1 MKKIHN
7 ILLASAAATLLLTG
21 CVEDFDTSYPAG
33 EKPENVA
40 MDDLTRGYEVLKN
53 YTGLKLGAN
62 LTIADLKA
70 GNTSFSTVLANFNE
84 VNVVDGFSHAAVVAD
99 DGTVSADASKDEV
112 DAAIAAGLVPTAS
125 LFAPNAWNMNV
136 MKEATKDTW
145 VDGENVDLHQKY
157 DFESSAI
164 GDVFGTDKDSKVAKD
179 PKGKNG
185 KSLCIKKAAKFIEF
199 PVNLPEGASL
209 STIKTISFDYY
220 SSNVKKN
227 VVIRVKVG
235 DKAKELRNFGVPTKA
250 KTWETFMVDLSKI
263 DFTEAFDADDMKSS
277 NISLV
282 IGQGAVP
289 QQVYVDNIDIYAP
302 YQKPGYYKPRPVDE
316 KAADVKKAMFAYVDS
331 VMQNYGD
338 KVQAWNVASNLIED
352 LFYSLK
358 SSENMGATDEFYPND
373 YLDENWVADV
383 CKEIHSKKADAKL
396 FYSEENLLTDA
407 EKTEA
412 AINYI
417 NQWNEAGAKIEG
429 IDVKLDVPYNSS
441 SLTEAKANID
451 NLLATLKASGLEI
464 RLSDMNVYLADA
476 SGTVA
481 DQSKATFE
489 DYKGMAELYAYILN
503 KAQDVLG
510 DKLYGVSFSTIN
522 QGTTGVGLWNHF
534 NRLPTYVGVV
544 NGLQKTEINGKKIIY
559 IYFWDTDIRSGAGS

>member
-21 CVEDFDTSYPAG
+21 CVEDFDTSYAAG

-53 YTGLKLGAN
+53 YTGMKLGAN

-70 GNTSFSTVLANFNE
+70 ANTSFSTVLANFNE
-84 VNVVDGFSHAAVVAD
+84 VNIADGFSHAAVVAD
-99 DGTVSADASKDEV
+99 DGTVSADASKDAV
-112 DAAIAAGLVPTAS
+112 DAAIAAGLAPTAS
-125 LFAPNAWNMNV
+125 LFAPNAWNMTV

-179 PKGKNG
+179 PAGKNG
-185 KSLCIKKAAKFIEF
+185 KSLCNKKAAKFIEF
-199 PVNLPEGASL
+199 PVNLPDGASL

-220 SSNVKKN
+220 SSNAKKD

-235 DKAKELRNFGVPTKA
+235 DKVLQLRNFGVPTKA
-250 KTWETFMVDLSKI
+250 KTWETFKVDLSKV
-263 DFTEAFDADDMKSS
+263 DLTEKFNEDDLKSS

-302 YQKPGYYKPRPVDE
+302 YQKPGHFDPRPADE
-316 KAADVKKAMFAYVDS
+316 KAADVKKAMFAYVDNI
-331 VMQNYGD
+331 MENYGD

-358 SSENMGATDEFYPND
+358 SSENMVATDEFYPND

-383 CKEIHSKKADAKL
+383 CKEIHSKKANAKL
-396 FYSEENLLTDA
+396 FYSEENMLTDA
-407 EKTEA
+407 AKTEA

-429 IDVKLDVPYNSS
+429 IDAKLDVPYNSS
-441 SLTEAKANID
+441 SLAETKANID
-451 NLLATLKASGLEI
+451 NLLATLKASGLEV

-476 SGTVA
+476 SGTIA

-522 QGTTGVGLWNHF
+522 QGATGVGLWSNF

-544 NGLQKTEINGKKIIY
+544 NGLQKKSTIE
-559 IYFWDTDIRSGAGS
+559 W

>member
-7 ILLASAAATLLLTG
+7 ILLASAAATMLLTG
-21 CVEDFDTSYPAG
+21 CVEDFDTSYAAG
-33 EKPENVA
+33 DKPESVA

-53 YTGLKLGAN
+53 YTGMKLGAN

-70 GNTSFSTVLANFNE
+70 ANTNFSTVLANFNE
-84 VNVVDGFSHAAVVAD
+84 VNVADGFSHAAVVAD
-99 DGTVSADASKDEV
+99 DGMVSADGPKDAV

-125 LFAPNAWNMNV
+125 LFAPNAWNLTV
-136 MKEATKDTW
+136 MKEASKDTW
-145 VDGENVDLHQKY
+145 VDGENIDLHLKY
-157 DFESSAI
+157 DFEGDAI
-164 GDVFGTDKDSKVAKD
+164 NATFGTDKDSKVAKD
-179 PKGKNG
+179 PTGKNG
-185 KSLCIKKAAKFIEF
+185 KSLCNKKAAKFIEF
-199 PVNLPEGASL
+199 PVKLPEGASL

-220 SSNVKKN
+220 SSNVKKD
-227 VVIRVKVG
+227 VVVRVKVG
-235 DKAKELRNFGVPTKA
+235 DKAVQVKNFGVPTKA
-250 KTWETFMVDLSKI
+250 KTWETIVADLSKV
-263 DFTEAFDADDMKSS
+263 DLTETFDADALKSS
-277 NISLV
+277 DISLV

-302 YQKPGYYKPRPVDE
+302 YQKPGYYKPRPAEE

-358 SSENMGATDEFYPND
+358 SSENMVATDEFYPND

-396 FYSEENLLTDA
+396 FYSEENLLMDA
-407 EKTEA
+407 QKTEA

-417 NQWNEAGAKIEG
+417 KQWNEAGAKIEG
-429 IDVKLDVPYNSS
+429 IDAKLDVPYNSS
-441 SLTEAKANID
+441 SLAETKANID
-451 NLLATLKASGLEI
+451 NLLATLKASGLQV

-522 QGTTGVGLWNHF
+522 QGATGVGLWNNF

-544 NGLQKTEINGKKIIY
+544 NGLQKTEMK
-559 IYFWDTDIRSGAGS
+559 W

>member
-21 CVEDFDTSYPAG
+21 CVEDFDTSYAAG
-33 EKPENVA
+33 EKPESVV

-70 GNTSFSTVLANFNE
+70 ANTSFSTVLANFNE
-84 VNVVDGFSHAAVVAD
+84 VNVADGFSHAAVVAD
-99 DGTVSADASKDEV
+99 DGTVSADGPKDAV
-112 DAAIAAGLVPTAS
+112 DAAIAAGLVPCAS
-125 LFAPNAWNMNV
+125 LFAPNTWNMNV

-145 VDGENVDLHQKY
+145 VDGENIDLHQMY

-164 GDVFGTDKDSKVAKD
+164 GDVFGTDKFSKVAND
-179 PKGKNG
+179 PAKKNG
-185 KSLCIKKAAKFIEF
+185 KVLLNKNAAKFIEF

-220 SSNVKKN
+220 SSNVKKD

-235 DKAKELRNFGVPTKA
+235 DKALQLRNFGVPTKA
-250 KTWETFMVDLSKI
+250 KTWETFTVDLSKVNL
-263 DFTEAFDADDMKSS
+263 TEKFNEDELKSS

-282 IGQGAVP
+282 IGQAAAP
-289 QQVYVDNIDIYAP
+289 QNVAIDNLDVYSP
-302 YQKPGYYKPRPVDE
+302 YQKPGYYKPRPTEE

-338 KVQAWNVASNLIED
+338 KVQSWNVASNLIED

-358 SSENMGATDEFYPND
+358 SSENMVAADEFYPND
-373 YLDENWVADV
+373 YLDESWVADV
-383 CKEIHSKKADAKL
+383 CKRIHSKKADTKL

-417 NQWNEAGAKIEG
+417 NQWNVAGAQIEG
-429 IDVKLDVPYNSS
+429 IDAKLDVPYNSS
-441 SLTEAKANID
+441 SLAETKANID
-451 NLLATLKASGLEI
+451 NLLATLKASGLEV

-476 SGTVA
+476 SGTIA

-510 DKLYGVSFSTIN
+510 NKLYGVSFSTIN
-522 QGTTGVGLWNHF
+522 QGATGVGLWNKF

-544 NGLQKTEINGKKIIY
+544 NGLLKKSTIE
-559 IYFWDTDIRSGAGS
+559 W

>member
-53 YTGLKLGAN
+53 YTGLKLGTN

-125 LFAPNAWNMNV
+125 LFAPNAWNLTV
-136 MKEATKDTW
+136 MKEATKDIW
-145 VDGENVDLHQKY
+145 VDGENVDLHQKF

-179 PKGKNG
+179 PRGKNG
-185 KSLCIKKAAKFIEF
+185 KSLCNKKAAKFIEF
-199 PVNLPEGASL
+199 PVKLPEGASL

-220 SSNVKKN
+220 SSNVKKD
-227 VVIRVKVG
+227 VVVRVKVG
-235 DKAKELRNFGVPTKA
+235 DKAVQVKNFGVPTKA
-250 KTWETFMVDLSKI
+250 KTWETIVADLSKV
-263 DFTEAFDADDMKSS
+263 DLTETFDADALKSS
-277 NISLV
+277 DISLV

-289 QQVYVDNIDIYAP
+289 QQVYVDNIDIYSP
-302 YQKPGYYKPRPVDE
+302 YQQPGHFDPRPADE

-544 NGLQKTEINGKKIIY
+544 NGLQKTEIK
-559 IYFWDTDIRSGAGS
+559 W

>member
-1 MKKIHN
+1 M
-7 ILLASAAATLLLTG
+7 LLTG

-33 EKPENVA
+33 DKPESVV
-40 MDDLTRGYEVLKN
+40 MDDLTRGYDVLKN
-53 YTGLKLGAN
+53 YTGMKLGAN
-62 LTIADLKA
+62 LTISDLKA
-70 GNTSFSTVLANFNE
+70 ANTSFSTVLANFNE
-84 VNVVDGFSHAAVVAD
+84 VNVADGFSHAAVVAD
-99 DGTVSADASKDEV
+99 DGSINATDNV
-112 DAAIAAGLVPTAS
+112 DAVQKAIGAGLIPCGS

-136 MKEATKDTW
+136 MKEAAKDTW
-145 VDGENVDLHQKY
+145 VEGENVDLHQMY
-157 DFESSAI
+157 DFEDKAI

-179 PKGKNG
+179 PTGKNG
-185 KSLCIKKAAKFIEF
+185 KSLFNKKGAKFIEF

-220 SSNVKKN
+220 SSNAKKD

-235 DKAKELRNFGVPTKA
+235 DKALQLRNFGVPTKA
-250 KTWETFMVDLSKI
+250 KTWETFVVDLSKVNL
-263 DFTEAFDADDMKSS
+263 TETFDADALKSS
-277 NISLV
+277 DISLV

-302 YQKPGYYKPRPVDE
+302 YQKPGYYKPRPVEE

-352 LFYSLK
+352 LFYTLK
-358 SSENMGATDEFYPND
+358 SSENMVADGEFYPND
-373 YLDENWVADV
+373 YMDENWVADV

-396 FYSEENLLTDA
+396 FYSDENLLADA
-407 EKTEA
+407 QKTEA

-417 NQWNEAGAKIEG
+417 KQWNVAGAKIEG
-429 IDVKLDVPYNSS
+429 IDAKLDVPYNSS
-441 SLTEAKANID
+441 SVAETKANID
-451 NLLATLKASGLEI
+451 DFLAKLKDSGLQQV

-510 DKLYGVSFSTIN
+510 DKLYDVSFSTIN
-522 QGTTGVGLWNHF
+522 QGATGVGLWNNF

-544 NGLQKTEINGKKIIY
+544 NGLQKTEIK
-559 IYFWDTDIRSGAGS
+559 W

>member
-21 CVEDFDTSYPAG
+21 CVEDFDTSYAAG
-33 EKPENVA
+33 EKPESVA

-53 YTGLKLGAN
+53 YTGMKLGAN

-70 GNTSFSTVLANFNE
+70 ANTSFSTVLANFNE
-84 VNVVDGFSHAAVVAD
+84 VNVADGFSHAAVVAD
-99 DGTVSADASKDEV
+99 DGSINAADNADAVQKVMD
-112 DAAIAAGLVPTAS
+112 AGLVPFAS
-125 LFAPNAWNMNV
+125 LFAPNTWNMNV
-136 MKEATKDTW
+136 MNAATKDTW
-145 VDGENVDLHQKY
+145 VEGENLDFHQKY

-179 PKGKNG
+179 PTGKNG

-220 SSNVKKN
+220 SSNAKKD

-235 DKAKELRNFGVPTKA
+235 DKVLQLRNFGVPTKA
-250 KTWETFMVDLSKI
+250 KTWETFKVDLSKV
-263 DFTEAFDADDMKSS
+263 DLTEKFNEDDLKSS

-302 YQKPGYYKPRPVDE
+302 YQKPGHFDPRPADE
-316 KAADVKKAMFAYVDS
+316 KAADVKKAMFAYVDNI
-331 VMQNYGD
+331 MENYGD

-358 SSENMGATDEFYPND
+358 SSENMVATDEFYPND
-373 YLDENWVADV
+373 YMDENWVADV
-383 CKEIHSKKADAKL
+383 CKEIHSKKAEAKL
-396 FYSEENLLTDA
+396 FYSEENMLTDA
-407 EKTEA
+407 AKTEA

-429 IDVKLDVPYNSS
+429 IDAKLDVPYNSS
-441 SLTEAKANID
+441 SLAETKANID
-451 NLLATLKASGLEI
+451 NLLATLKASGLQV

-476 SGTVA
+476 SGTIA

-510 DKLYGVSFSTIN
+510 DKLYGVSFSIIN
-522 QGTTGVGLWNHF
+522 QGTTGVGLWNKF

-544 NGLQKTEINGKKIIY
+544 NGLQKKSTIE
-559 IYFWDTDIRSGAGS
+559 W

>member
-53 YTGLKLGAN
+53 YTGMKLGAN

-70 GNTSFSTVLANFNE
+70 ANTSFSTVLANFNE
-84 VNVVDGFSHAAVVAD
+84 VNIADGFSHAAVVAD
-99 DGTVSADASKDEV
+99 DGSINAADNADAVQK
-112 DAAIAAGLVPTAS
+112 AIDAGLVPCAS
-125 LFAPNAWNMNV
+125 LFAPNTWNMTV

-185 KSLCIKKAAKFIEF
+185 KSLFNKKNAKFIEF

-220 SSNVKKN
+220 SSNAKKD

-235 DKAKELRNFGVPTKA
+235 DKVLQLRNFGVPTKA
-250 KTWETFMVDLSKI
+250 KTWETFKVDLSKV
-263 DFTEAFDADDMKSS
+263 DLTEKFNEDDLKSS

-302 YQKPGYYKPRPVDE
+302 YQKPGYYKPRPVEE
-316 KAADVKKAMFAYVDS
+316 KAADVKKAMFDYVDNI
-331 VMQNYGD
+331 MENYGD

-352 LFYSLK
+352 LFYTLK
-358 SSENMGATDEFYPND
+358 SSENMVADGEFYPND
-373 YLDENWVADV
+373 YMDENWVADV
-383 CKEIHSKKADAKL
+383 CKEIHSKKDDAKL
-396 FYSEENLLTDA
+396 FYSEENLLANA

-429 IDVKLDVPYNSS
+429 IDAKLDVPYNSS
-441 SLTEAKANID
+441 SVAEAKANVDI
-451 NLLATLKASGLEI
+451 LLAKLKASGLQV

-522 QGTTGVGLWNHF
+522 QGTTGVGLWNKF

-544 NGLQKTEINGKKIIY
+544 NGLKKTEIK
-559 IYFWDTDIRSGAGS
+559 W

>member
-7 ILLASAAATLLLTG
+7 ILLASAAASMLLTG
-21 CVEDFDTSYPAG
+21 CVEDFDTSYAAG
-33 EKPENVA
+33 EKPESVA
-40 MDDLTRGYEVLKN
+40 MDDLTRGYDVLKN
-53 YTGLKLGAN
+53 YTGMKLGAN

-70 GNTSFSTVLANFNE
+70 ANTSFSTVLANFNE
-84 VNVVDGFSHAAVVAD
+84 VNVADGFSHAAVVAD
-99 DGTVSADASKDEV
+99 DGSINATDNADAVQK
-112 DAAIAAGLVPTAS
+112 AIDAGLVPFAS
-125 LFAPNAWNMNV
+125 LFAPNTWNMNV
-136 MKEATKDTW
+136 MNEATKDTW
-145 VDGENVDLHQKY
+145 VDGENVDLHQKF

-164 GDVFGTDKDSKVAKD
+164 GDVFGTDKFSKVAND
-179 PKGKNG
+179 PAKKNG
-185 KSLCIKKAAKFIEF
+185 KVLLNKNAAKFIEF

-220 SSNVKKN
+220 SSNVKKD

-235 DKAKELRNFGVPTKA
+235 DKALQLRNFGVPTKA
-250 KTWETFMVDLSKI
+250 KTWETFTVDLSKVNL
-263 DFTEAFDADDMKSS
+263 TETFDADALKSS
-277 NISLV
+277 DISLV
-282 IGQGAVP
+282 IGQAAAP
-289 QQVYVDNIDIYAP
+289 QNVAIDNLDVYAP
-302 YQKPGYYKPRPVDE
+302 YQKPGHFDPRPVEE
-316 KAADVKKAMFAYVDS
+316 KAADVKKAMFAYVDA
-331 VMQNYGD
+331 VMENYGD

-417 NQWNEAGAKIEG
+417 KQWNEAGAQIEG

-441 SLTEAKANID
+441 SVAEAKANID
-451 NLLATLKASGLEI
+451 NLLATLKASGLEV

-476 SGTVA
+476 NGTVA

-544 NGLQKTEINGKKIIY
+544 NGLQKTEIK
-559 IYFWDTDIRSGAGS
+559 W

>member
-7 ILLASAAATLLLTG
+7 ILLASAAASMLLTG
-21 CVEDFDTSYPAG
+21 CAEDFDTSYPAG
-33 EKPENVA
+33 DKPESVA
-40 MDDLTRGYEVLKN
+40 MADLTRGYEVLKN
-53 YTGLKLGAN
+53 YTGMKLGAN

-70 GNTSFSTVLANFNE
+70 ANTSFSTVLANFNE

-112 DAAIAAGLVPTAS
+112 GAAIAAGLVPTAS
-125 LFAPNAWNMNV
+125 LFAPNAWNLTV

-145 VDGENVDLHQKY
+145 VDGENIDLHQKY

-179 PKGKNG
+179 PTGKNG

-220 SSNVKKN
+220 SSNAKKD

-235 DKAKELRNFGVPTKA
+235 DKALQLRNFGIPTKA
-250 KTWETFMVDLSKI
+250 KTWETFKVDLSKVNL
-263 DFTEAFDADDMKSS
+263 TETFDADALKSS
-277 NISLV
+277 NITLV
-282 IGQGAVP
+282 IGQAAVP

-302 YQKPGYYKPRPVDE
+302 YQKPGYYKPRPVEE

-396 FYSEENLLTDA
+396 FYSEENMLTDA
-407 EKTEA
+407 AKTEA

-417 NQWNEAGAKIEG
+417 NQWNVAGAQIEG
-429 IDVKLDVPYNSS
+429 IDAKLDVPYNSS
-441 SLTEAKANID
+441 SLAETKANID
-451 NLLATLKASGLEI
+451 NLLATLKASGLQV

-476 SGTVA
+476 SGTIA

-544 NGLQKTEINGKKIIY
+544 NGLQKTEIK
-559 IYFWDTDIRSGAGS
+559 W

>member
-7 ILLASAAATLLLTG
+7 ILLASAAASMLLTG

-33 EKPENVA
+33 DKPENVA

-53 YTGLKLGAN
+53 YTGMKLGAN

-70 GNTSFSTVLANFNE
+70 ANTSFSTVLANFNE

-125 LFAPNAWNMNV
+125 LFAPNAWNMTV

-179 PKGKNG
+179 PTGKNG

-250 KTWETFMVDLSKI
+250 KTWETFVVDLSKV

-282 IGQGAVP
+282 IGQAAVP

-302 YQKPGYYKPRPVDE
+302 YQKPGYYKPRPVEE

-417 NQWNEAGAKIEG
+417 KQWNEADAKIEG
-429 IDVKLDVPYNSS
+429 IDAKLDVPYNSS
-441 SLTEAKANID
+441 SVAEAKANVDI
-451 NLLATLKASGLEI
+451 LLAKLKASGLQV

-476 SGTVA
+476 GGTVA

-544 NGLQKTEINGKKIIY
+544 NGLQKTEIK
-559 IYFWDTDIRSGAGS
+559 W

>member
-7 ILLASAAATLLLTG
+7 ILLASAAASMLLTG
-21 CVEDFDTSYPAG
+21 CVEDFDTSYAAG
-33 EKPENVA
+33 EKPESVA

-53 YTGLKLGAN
+53 YTGMKLGAN

-70 GNTSFSTVLANFNE
+70 ANTSFSTVLANFNE
-84 VNVVDGFSHAAVVAD
+84 VNVADGFSHAAVVAD
-99 DGTVSADASKDEV
+99 DGSINATDNADAVQK
-112 DAAIAAGLVPTAS
+112 AIDAGLVPCAS
-125 LFAPNAWNMNV
+125 LFAPNTWNMNV
-136 MKEATKDTW
+136 MNAATKDIW
-145 VDGENVDLHQKY
+145 VDGENLDHHQKY
-157 DFESSAI
+157 DFEGEAI
-164 GDVFGTDKDSKVAKD
+164 NATFGTDKFSKVAND
-179 PKGKNG
+179 PAKKNG
-185 KSLCIKKAAKFIEF
+185 KVLLNKNAAKFIEF

-220 SSNVKKN
+220 SSNVKKD

-235 DKAKELRNFGVPTKA
+235 DKALQLRNFGVPTKA
-250 KTWETFMVDLSKI
+250 KTWETFTVDLSKVNL
-263 DFTEAFDADDMKSS
+263 TETFDADALKSS
-277 NISLV
+277 DISLV
-282 IGQGAVP
+282 IGQAAAP
-289 QQVYVDNIDIYAP
+289 QNVAIDNLDVYAP
-302 YQKPGYYKPRPVDE
+302 YQKPGHFDPRPVED
-316 KAADVKKAMFAYVDS
+316 KAADVKKAMFAYVDA
-331 VMQNYGD
+331 VMENYGD

-396 FYSEENLLTDA
+396 FYSEENLLMDA
-407 EKTEA
+407 QKTEA

-429 IDVKLDVPYNSS
+429 IDAKLDVPYNGS
-441 SLTEAKANID
+441 SLAETLANID
-451 NLLATLKASGLEI
+451 NLLATLKASGLEV

-476 SGTVA
+476 NGTVA

-544 NGLQKTEINGKKIIY
+544 NGLQKTEIK
-559 IYFWDTDIRSGAGS
+559 W

>member
-7 ILLASAAATLLLTG
+7 ILLASAAASMLLTG
-21 CVEDFDTSYPAG
+21 CVEDFDTSYAAG
-33 EKPENVA
+33 EKPESVV

-53 YTGLKLGAN
+53 YTGMKLGAN
-62 LTIADLKA
+62 LTIADLNA
-70 GNTSFSTVLANFNE
+70 ANTSFSTVLANFNE
-84 VNVVDGFSHAAVVAD
+84 VNVADGFSHAAVVAD
-99 DGTVSADASKDEV
+99 DGSINATDNV
-112 DAAIAAGLVPTAS
+112 DAVQKVMDAGLVPCAS
-125 LFAPNAWNMNV
+125 LFAPNTWNMNV

-145 VDGENVDLHQKY
+145 VDGENIDLHQMY

-164 GDVFGTDKDSKVAKD
+164 GDVFGTDTDSKVAKD
-179 PKGKNG
+179 PTGKNG
-185 KSLCIKKAAKFIEF
+185 KSLCNKKAAKFIEF

-220 SSNVKKN
+220 SSNVKKD

-235 DKAKELRNFGVPTKA
+235 DKALQLRNFGIPTKA
-250 KTWETFMVDLSKI
+250 KTWETFVVDLSKV
-263 DFTEAFDADDMKSS
+263 DLTEKFNEDELKSS
-277 NISLV
+277 DISLV

-302 YQKPGYYKPRPVDE
+302 YQKPGHFDPRPAEE

-338 KVQAWNVASNLIED
+338 KVQTWNVASNLIED

-358 SSENMGATDEFYPND
+358 SSENMVATDEFYPND
-373 YLDENWVADV
+373 YLGENWVADV
-383 CKEIHSKKADAKL
+383 CKEIHSKKDNAKL

-417 NQWNEAGAKIEG
+417 KQWNEAGAKIEG
-429 IDVKLDVPYNSS
+429 IDAKLDVPYNSS
-441 SLTEAKANID
+441 SLAETKANID
-451 NLLATLKASGLEI
+451 NLLATLKASGLQV

-476 SGTVA
+476 SGTIA

-510 DKLYGVSFSTIN
+510 DKLYDVSFSTIN
-522 QGTTGVGLWNHF
+522 QSTTGVGLWSNF

-544 NGLQKTEINGKKIIY
+544 NGLQKTEIK
-559 IYFWDTDIRSGAGS
+559 W

>member
-33 EKPENVA
+33 DKPESVA
-40 MDDLTRGYEVLKN
+40 MADLTRGYEVLKN
-53 YTGLKLGAN
+53 YTGMKLGAN

-70 GNTSFSTVLANFNE
+70 ANTSFSTVLANFNE
-84 VNVVDGFSHAAVVAD
+84 VNVADGFSHAAVVAD
-99 DGTVSADASKDEV
+99 DGTVSAEASKDAV

-145 VDGENVDLHQKY
+145 VDGENIDLHQKY
-157 DFESSAI
+157 DFEGDAI
-164 GDVFGTDKDSKVAKD
+164 NATFGTDKDSKVAKD
-179 PKGKNG
+179 PTGKNG

-220 SSNVKKN
+220 SSNVKKD
-227 VVIRVKVG
+227 VVVRVKVG
-235 DKAKELRNFGVPTKA
+235 DKAVQVKNFGVPTKA
-250 KTWETFMVDLSKI
+250 KTWETIVADLSKV
-263 DFTEAFDADDMKSS
+263 DLTETFDADALKSS
-277 NISLV
+277 DISLV

-289 QQVYVDNIDIYAP
+289 QQVYVDNIDIYSP
-302 YQKPGYYKPRPVDE
+302 YQQPGHFDPRPADE

-331 VMQNYGD
+331 VMLNYGD

-451 NLLATLKASGLEI
+451 NLLATLKASGLQV

-481 DQSKATFE
+481 DQSMATFE

-544 NGLQKTEINGKKIIY
+544 NGLQKTEIK
-559 IYFWDTDIRSGAGS
+559 W

>member
-7 ILLASAAATLLLTG
+7 ILLASAAASMLLTG
-21 CVEDFDTSYPAG
+21 CVEDFDTSYAAG
-33 EKPENVA
+33 EKPESVA

-53 YTGLKLGAN
+53 YTGMKLGAN

-70 GNTSFSTVLANFNE
+70 ANTSFSTVLANFNE
-84 VNVVDGFSHAAVVAD
+84 VNVADGFSHAAVVAD
-99 DGTVSADASKDEV
+99 DGSINATDNADAVQK
-112 DAAIAAGLVPTAS
+112 AIDAGLVPCAS
-125 LFAPNAWNMNV
+125 LFAPNTWNMNV
-136 MKEATKDTW
+136 MNAATKDIW
-145 VDGENVDLHQKY
+145 VDGENVDHHQKF

-164 GDVFGTDKDSKVAKD
+164 GDVFGTDKFSKVAND
-179 PKGKNG
+179 PAKKNG
-185 KSLCIKKAAKFIEF
+185 KVLLNKNAAKFIEF

-220 SSNVKKN
+220 SSNVKKD

-235 DKAKELRNFGVPTKA
+235 DKALQLRNFGVPTKA
-250 KTWETFMVDLSKI
+250 KTWETFTVDLSKVNL
-263 DFTEAFDADDMKSS
+263 TETFDADALKSS
-277 NISLV
+277 DISLV
-282 IGQGAVP
+282 IGQAAAP
-289 QQVYVDNIDIYAP
+289 QNVAIDNLDVYAP
-302 YQKPGYYKPRPVDE
+302 YQKPGHFDPRPVED
-316 KAADVKKAMFAYVDS
+316 KAADVKKAMFAYVDA
-331 VMQNYGD
+331 VMENYGD

-396 FYSEENLLTDA
+396 FYSEENLLMDA
-407 EKTEA
+407 QKTEA

-429 IDVKLDVPYNSS
+429 IDAKLDVPYNGS
-441 SLTEAKANID
+441 SLAETLANID
-451 NLLATLKASGLEI
+451 NLLATLKASGLEV

-476 SGTVA
+476 NGTVA

-544 NGLQKTEINGKKIIY
+544 NGLQKTEIK
-559 IYFWDTDIRSGAGS
+559 W

>member
-7 ILLASAAATLLLTG
+7 ILLASAAASMLLTG

-53 YTGLKLGAN
+53 YTGMKLGAN

-70 GNTSFSTVLANFNE
+70 ANTSFSTVLANFNE
-84 VNVVDGFSHAAVVAD
+84 VNVADGFSHAAVVAD
-99 DGTVSADASKDEV
+99 DGTVSADASKDAV

-145 VDGENVDLHQKY
+145 VDGENVDLHQMY

-179 PKGKNG
+179 PTGKNG
-185 KSLCIKKAAKFIEF
+185 KSLCNKKAAKFIEF
-199 PVNLPEGASL
+199 PVNLPDGASL

-220 SSNVKKN
+220 SSNAKKD

-235 DKAKELRNFGVPTKA
+235 DKVLQLRNFGVPTKA
-250 KTWETFMVDLSKI
+250 KTWETFKVDLSKV
-263 DFTEAFDADDMKSS
+263 DLTEKFNEDDLKSS

-282 IGQGAVP
+282 IGQAAVP
-289 QQVYVDNIDIYAP
+289 QQVYVDNIDIYSP
-302 YQKPGYYKPRPVDE
+302 YQKPGHFDPRPADE
-316 KAADVKKAMFAYVDS
+316 KAADVKKAMFAYVDNI
-331 VMQNYGD
+331 MENYGD
-338 KVQAWNVASNLIED
+338 KVQSWNVASNLIED

-358 SSENMGATDEFYPND
+358 SSENMVADDEFYPND

-396 FYSEENLLTDA
+396 FYSEENMLTDA

-417 NQWNEAGAKIEG
+417 NQWNVAGAKIEG
-429 IDVKLDVPYNSS
+429 IDAKLDVPYNSS
-441 SLTEAKANID
+441 SLAETKANID
-451 NLLATLKASGLEI
+451 NLLATLKASGLQV

-476 SGTVA
+476 SGTIA

-510 DKLYGVSFSTIN
+510 DKLYGVSFSIIN
-522 QGTTGVGLWNHF
+522 QGTTGVGLWNKF

-544 NGLQKTEINGKKIIY
+544 NGLQKKSTIE
-559 IYFWDTDIRSGAGS
+559 W

>member
-7 ILLASAAATLLLTG
+7 ILLASAAATMLLTG
-21 CVEDFDTSYPAG
+21 CVEDFDTSYAAG
-33 EKPENVA
+33 DKPESVA

-53 YTGLKLGAN
+53 YTGMKLGAN

-70 GNTSFSTVLANFNE
+70 ANTNFSTVLANFNE
-84 VNVVDGFSHAAVVAD
+84 VNVADGFSHAAVVAD
-99 DGTVSADASKDEV
+99 DGTVSADASKDAV

-145 VDGENVDLHQKY
+145 VDGENIDLHLKY
-157 DFESSAI
+157 DFEGDAI
-164 GDVFGTDKDSKVAKD
+164 NATFGTDKDSKVAKD
-179 PKGKNG
+179 PTGKNG
-185 KSLCIKKAAKFIEF
+185 KSLCNKKAAKFIEF
-199 PVNLPEGASL
+199 PVKLPEGASL

-220 SSNVKKN
+220 SSNVKKD

-235 DKAKELRNFGVPTKA
+235 DKALQLRNFGVPTKA
-250 KTWETFMVDLSKI
+250 KTWETFVVDLSKV
-263 DFTEAFDADDMKSS
+263 DLTETFDADALKSS
-277 NISLV
+277 DISLV

-302 YQKPGYYKPRPVDE
+302 YQKPGYYKPRPAEE
-316 KAADVKKAMFAYVDS
+316 KAADVKKAMFAYVDNI
-331 VMQNYGD
+331 MQNYGD

-358 SSENMGATDEFYPND
+358 SSENMVATDEFYPND

-396 FYSEENLLTDA
+396 FYSEENMLMDA

-412 AINYI
+412 AVNYI
-417 NQWNEAGAKIEG
+417 KLWNEAGAKIEG
-429 IDVKLDVPYNSS
+429 IDAKLDVPYNSS
-441 SLTEAKANID
+441 SLAETKANID
-451 NLLATLKASGLEI
+451 NLLATLKASGLEV

-522 QGTTGVGLWNHF
+522 QGATGVGLWNNF

-544 NGLQKTEINGKKIIY
+544 NGLQKTEMK
-559 IYFWDTDIRSGAGS
+559 W

>member
-7 ILLASAAATLLLTG
+7 ILLASAAASMLLTG

-53 YTGLKLGAN
+53 YTGMKLGAN

-70 GNTSFSTVLANFNE
+70 ANTSFSTVLANFNE

-125 LFAPNAWNMNV
+125 LFAPNAWNMTV

-179 PKGKNG
+179 PTGKNG

-250 KTWETFMVDLSKI
+250 KTWETFVVDLSKV

-282 IGQGAVP
+282 IGQAAVP

-302 YQKPGYYKPRPVDE
+302 YQKPGYYKPRPVEE

-331 VMQNYGD
+331 VIQNYGD

-358 SSENMGATDEFYPND
+358 SSENMVADGEFYPND

-417 NQWNEAGAKIEG
+417 KQWNEADAKIEG
-429 IDVKLDVPYNSS
+429 IDAKLDVPYNSS
-441 SLTEAKANID
+441 SVAEAKANVDI
-451 NLLATLKASGLEI
+451 LLAKLKASGLQV

-544 NGLQKTEINGKKIIY
+544 NGLQKTEIK
-559 IYFWDTDIRSGAGS
+559 W

>member
-7 ILLASAAATLLLTG
+7 ILLASAAATMLLTG
-21 CVEDFDTSYPAG
+21 CVEDFDTSYAAG
-33 EKPENVA
+33 EKPESVV

-53 YTGLKLGAN
+53 YTGMKLGAN

-70 GNTSFSTVLANFNE
+70 ANTSFSTVLANFNE
-84 VNVVDGFSHAAVVAD
+84 VNVADGFSHAAVVAD
-99 DGTVSADASKDEV
+99 DGSINATDNADAVQKAI
-112 DAAIAAGLVPTAS
+112 DAKLVPCAS
-125 LFAPNAWNMNV
+125 LFAPNTWNLTV

-145 VDGENVDLHQKY
+145 VDGENIDLHQKY
-157 DFESSAI
+157 DFETSAI
-164 GDVFGTDKDSKVAKD
+164 GGVFGTDKDSKVAKD
-179 PKGKNG
+179 PTGKNG
-185 KSLCIKKAAKFIEF
+185 KSLFNKKAAKFIEF

-220 SSNVKKN
+220 SSNVKKD

-235 DKAKELRNFGVPTKA
+235 DKALQLRNFGVPTKA
-250 KTWETFMVDLSKI
+250 KTWETFTVDLSKVNL
-263 DFTEAFDADDMKSS
+263 TETFDADALKSS
-277 NISLV
+277 NITLV
-282 IGQGAVP
+282 IGQAAVP
-289 QQVYVDNIDIYAP
+289 QNVAIDNLDVYSP
-302 YQKPGYYKPRPVDE
+302 YQKPGHFDPRPADE
-316 KAADVKKAMFAYVDS
+316 KAAAVKKAIFDYVDNI
-331 VMQNYGD
+331 MENYGD

-358 SSENMGATDEFYPND
+358 SSENMVAADEFYPND

-396 FYSEENLLTDA
+396 FYSEENMLTDA

-417 NQWNEAGAKIEG
+417 KQWNEAGAKIEG
-429 IDVKLDVPYNSS
+429 IDAKLDVPYNSS
-441 SLTEAKANID
+441 SLAETKANID
-451 NLLATLKASGLEI
+451 NLLATLKASGLEV

-476 SGTVA
+476 SGTIA

-522 QGTTGVGLWNHF
+522 QGATGVGLWSKF

-544 NGLQKTEINGKKIIY
+544 NGLQKKSTIE
-559 IYFWDTDIRSGAGS
+559 W

>member
-7 ILLASAAATLLLTG
+7 ILLASAAASMLLTG

-33 EKPENVA
+33 EKPESVA
-40 MDDLTRGYEVLKN
+40 MDDLTRGYDVLKN
-53 YTGLKLGAN
+53 YTGMKLGAN

-70 GNTSFSTVLANFNE
+70 ANTSFSTVLANFNE
-84 VNVVDGFSHAAVVAD
+84 VNVADGFSHAAVVAD
-99 DGTVSADASKDEV
+99 DGSINATDNV
-112 DAAIAAGLVPTAS
+112 DAVQKVMDAGLVPCAS
-125 LFAPNAWNMNV
+125 LFAPNTWNMNV

-145 VDGENVDLHQKY
+145 VDGENIDLHQMY

-164 GDVFGTDKDSKVAKD
+164 GDVFGTDTDSKVAKD
-179 PKGKNG
+179 PTGKNG
-185 KSLCIKKAAKFIEF
+185 KSLCNKKAAKFIEF

-220 SSNVKKN
+220 SSNVKKD

-235 DKAKELRNFGVPTKA
+235 DKALQLRNFGIPTKA
-250 KTWETFMVDLSKI
+250 KTWETFVVDLSKV
-263 DFTEAFDADDMKSS
+263 DLTEKFNEDELKSS
-277 NISLV
+277 DISLV

-302 YQKPGYYKPRPVDE
+302 YQKPGHFDPRPAEE

-338 KVQAWNVASNLIED
+338 KVQTWNVASNLIED

-358 SSENMGATDEFYPND
+358 SSENMVATDEFYPND
-373 YLDENWVADV
+373 YLGENWVADV
-383 CKEIHSKKADAKL
+383 CKEIHSKKDNAKL

-417 NQWNEAGAKIEG
+417 KQWNEAGAKIEG
-429 IDVKLDVPYNSS
+429 IDAKLDVPYNSS
-441 SLTEAKANID
+441 SLAETKANID
-451 NLLATLKASGLEI
+451 NLLATLKASGLQV

-510 DKLYGVSFSTIN
+510 DKLYDVSFSTIN
-522 QGTTGVGLWNHF
+522 QSTTGVGLWSNF

-544 NGLQKTEINGKKIIY
+544 NGLQKTEIK
-559 IYFWDTDIRSGAGS
+559 W

>member
-7 ILLASAAATLLLTG
+7 ILLASAAASMLLTG

-33 EKPENVA
+33 EKPESVA
-40 MDDLTRGYEVLKN
+40 MDDLTRGYDVLKN
-53 YTGLKLGAN
+53 YTGMKLGAN

-70 GNTSFSTVLANFNE
+70 ANTSFSTVLANFNE
-84 VNVVDGFSHAAVVAD
+84 VNVADGFSHAAVVAD
-99 DGTVSADASKDEV
+99 DGTVSADASKDAV

-145 VDGENVDLHQKY
+145 VDGENIDLHQMY

-179 PKGKNG
+179 PTGKNG

-220 SSNVKKN
+220 SSNAKKD

-235 DKAKELRNFGVPTKA
+235 DKVLQLRNFGVPTKA
-250 KTWETFMVDLSKI
+250 KTWETFKVDLSKV
-263 DFTEAFDADDMKSS
+263 DLTEKFNEDDLKSS

-282 IGQGAVP
+282 IGQAAVP
-289 QQVYVDNIDIYAP
+289 QQVYVDNIDIYSP
-302 YQKPGYYKPRPVDE
+302 YQKPGHFDPRPADE
-316 KAADVKKAMFAYVDS
+316 KAADVKKAMFAYVDNI
-331 VMQNYGD
+331 MENYGD
-338 KVQAWNVASNLIED
+338 KVRSWNVASNLIED

-358 SSENMGATDEFYPND
+358 SSENMVAADEFYPND

-396 FYSEENLLTDA
+396 FYSEENMLTDA

-429 IDVKLDVPYNSS
+429 IDAKLDVPYNSS
-441 SLTEAKANID
+441 SVAETKANID
-451 NLLATLKASGLEI
+451 DFLAKLKDSGLQV

-522 QGTTGVGLWNHF
+522 QGATGVGLWSNF

-544 NGLQKTEINGKKIIY
+544 NGLQKKSTIE
-559 IYFWDTDIRSGAGS
+559 W

>member
-7 ILLASAAATLLLTG
+7 ILLASAAASMLLTG

-53 YTGLKLGAN
+53 YTGMKLGAN

-70 GNTSFSTVLANFNE
+70 ANTSFSTVLANFNE
-84 VNVVDGFSHAAVVAD
+84 VNIADGFSHAAVVAD
-99 DGTVSADASKDEV
+99 DGSINATDNV
-112 DAAIAAGLVPTAS
+112 DAVQKVKDAGLVPCAS
-125 LFAPNAWNMNV
+125 LFAPNTWNMNV

-145 VDGENVDLHQKY
+145 VDGENIDLHQMY

-179 PKGKNG
+179 PTGKNG
-185 KSLCIKKAAKFIEF
+185 KSLFNKKGAKFIEF

-220 SSNVKKN
+220 SSNVKKD

-235 DKAKELRNFGVPTKA
+235 DKALQLRNFGIPTKA
-250 KTWETFMVDLSKI
+250 KTWETFVVDLSKV
-263 DFTEAFDADDMKSS
+263 DLTEKFNEDDLKSS

-302 YQKPGYYKPRPVDE
+302 YQKPGHFDPRPAEE

-338 KVQAWNVASNLIED
+338 KVQTWNVASNLIED
-352 LFYSLK
+352 LFHSLK
-358 SSENMGATDEFYPND
+358 SSENMVATDEFYPND
-373 YLDENWVADV
+373 YLGENWVADV

-407 EKTEA
+407 EKTDA

-417 NQWNEAGAKIEG
+417 KQWNDADADVKIEG
-429 IDVKLDVPYNSS
+429 IDAKLDVPYNSS
-441 SLTEAKANID
+441 SLAETMANID
-451 NLLATLKASGLEI
+451 NLLATLKASGLQV

-476 SGTVA
+476 GGTIA

-522 QGTTGVGLWNHF
+522 QGATGVGLWSNF

-544 NGLQKTEINGKKIIY
+544 NGLQKTEMK
-559 IYFWDTDIRSGAGS
+559 W

>member
-7 ILLASAAATLLLTG
+7 ILLASAAASMLLTG
-21 CVEDFDTSYPAG
+21 CVEDFDTSYAAG
-33 EKPENVA
+33 EKPESVV
-40 MDDLTRGYEVLKN
+40 MDDLTRGYDVLKN
-53 YTGLKLGAN
+53 YTGMKLGAN

-70 GNTSFSTVLANFNE
+70 ANTSFSTVLANFNE

-145 VDGENVDLHQKY
+145 VDGENIDLHLKY
-157 DFESSAI
+157 DFESDAI
-164 GDVFGTDKDSKVAKD
+164 NATFGTDKDSKVAKD
-179 PKGKNG
+179 PTGKNG
-185 KSLCIKKAAKFIEF
+185 KSLCNKKAAKFIEF
-199 PVNLPEGASL
+199 PVKLPEGASL

-220 SSNVKKN
+220 SSNVKKD
-227 VVIRVKVG
+227 VVVRVKVG
-235 DKAKELRNFGVPTKA
+235 DKAVQVKNFGVPTKA
-250 KTWETFMVDLSKI
+250 KTWETIVADLSKV
-263 DFTEAFDADDMKSS
+263 DLTETFDADALKSS
-277 NISLV
+277 DITLV

-289 QQVYVDNIDIYAP
+289 QQVYIDNIDIYAP
-302 YQKPGYYKPRPVDE
+302 YQKPGYYKPRPAEE

-358 SSENMGATDEFYPND
+358 SSENMVATDEFYPND

-396 FYSEENLLTDA
+396 FYSEENLLMDA
-407 EKTEA
+407 QKTEA
-412 AINYI
+412 AVNYI
-417 NQWNEAGAKIEG
+417 KQWNEAGAKIEG
-429 IDVKLDVPYNSS
+429 IDAKLDVPYNSS
-441 SLTEAKANID
+441 SLAETKANID
-451 NLLATLKASGLEI
+451 NLLATLKASGLQV

-522 QGTTGVGLWNHF
+522 QGATGVGLWNNF

-544 NGLQKTEINGKKIIY
+544 NGLQKTEMK
-559 IYFWDTDIRSGAGS
+559 W

>member
-33 EKPENVA
+33 VKPESVA
-40 MDDLTRGYEVLKN
+40 MDDLTRGYDVLKN
-53 YTGLKLGAN
+53 YTGMKLGAN

-70 GNTSFSTVLANFNE
+70 ANTSFSTVLANFNE
-84 VNVVDGFSHAAVVAD
+84 VNVADGFSHSAVVAD
-99 DGTVSADASKDEV
+99 DGSINATDNADAVQKV
-112 DAAIAAGLVPTAS
+112 IDAKLVPCAS
-125 LFAPNAWNMNV
+125 LFAPNTWNMNV
-136 MKEATKDTW
+136 MNEATKDTW
-145 VDGENVDLHQKY
+145 VDGENIDLHQMY

-164 GDVFGTDKDSKVAKD
+164 GAVFGTDKFSKVAND
-179 PKGKNG
+179 PAKKNG
-185 KSLCIKKAAKFIEF
+185 KVLLNKNAAKFIEF

-220 SSNVKKN
+220 SSNVKKD

-235 DKAKELRNFGVPTKA
+235 DKALQLRNFGVPTKA
-250 KTWETFMVDLSKI
+250 KTWETFTVDLSKVNLSE
-263 DFTEAFDADDMKSS
+263 TFDADALKSS

-282 IGQGAVP
+282 IGQAAAP
-289 QQVYVDNIDIYAP
+289 QNVAIDNLDVYSP
-302 YQKPGYYKPRPVDE
+302 YQKPGHFDPRPADE
-316 KAADVKKAMFAYVDS
+316 KAAAVKKAMFAYVDS
-331 VMQNYGD
+331 IIENYGD

-358 SSENMGATDEFYPND
+358 SSENMVAADEFYPND

-383 CKEIHSKKADAKL
+383 CKEIHSKKANAKL

-407 EKTEA
+407 DKTEA

-417 NQWNEAGAKIEG
+417 KQWNKADAKIEG
-429 IDVKLDVPYNSS
+429 IDAKLDVPYDSS
-441 SLTEAKANID
+441 SVAETKTNID
-451 NLLATLKASGLEI
+451 NLLATLKASGLQV

-476 SGTVA
+476 GGTVA

-522 QGTTGVGLWNHF
+522 QSTTGVGLWSNF

-544 NGLQKTEINGKKIIY
+544 NGLQKKSTIE
-559 IYFWDTDIRSGAGS
+559 W

>member
-7 ILLASAAATLLLTG
+7 ILLASAAASMLLTG
-21 CVEDFDTSYPAG
+21 CVEDFDTSYAAG
-33 EKPENVA
+33 DKPESVV

-53 YTGLKLGAN
+53 YTGMKLGAN

-70 GNTSFSTVLANFNE
+70 ANTSFSTVLANFNE
-84 VNVVDGFSHAAVVAD
+84 VNVADGFSHAAVVAD
-99 DGTVSADASKDEV
+99 DGTVSADASKDAV

-145 VDGENVDLHQKY
+145 VDGENIDLHQMY

-164 GDVFGTDKDSKVAKD
+164 GDVFGTDTDSKVAKD
-179 PKGKNG
+179 PTGKNG
-185 KSLCIKKAAKFIEF
+185 KSLFNKKGAKFIEF

-220 SSNVKKN
+220 SSNVKKD
-227 VVIRVKVG
+227 VVVRVKVG
-235 DKAKELRNFGVPTKA
+235 DKAVQVKNFGVPTKA
-250 KTWETFMVDLSKI
+250 KTWETIVADLSKV
-263 DFTEAFDADDMKSS
+263 DLTETFDADALKSS

-282 IGQGAVP
+282 IGQAAVP
-289 QQVYVDNIDIYAP
+289 QQVYVDNIDVYAP
-302 YQKPGYYKPRPVDE
+302 YQKPGYYKPRPVEE

-352 LFYSLK
+352 LFYTLK
-358 SSENMGATDEFYPND
+358 SSENMVADGEFYPND
-373 YLDENWVADV
+373 YMDENWVADV

-396 FYSEENLLTDA
+396 FYSEENLLANA

-417 NQWNEAGAKIEG
+417 KQWNEAGAKIEG
-429 IDVKLDVPYNSS
+429 IDVKLDVPYSS
-441 SLTEAKANID
+441 SSFAETKANID
-451 NLLATLKASGLEI
+451 KLLATLSAAGLQV

-522 QGTTGVGLWNHF
+522 QGATGVGLWNNF

-544 NGLQKTEINGKKIIY
+544 NGLQKTEMK
-559 IYFWDTDIRSGAGS
+559 W

>member
-7 ILLASAAATLLLTG
+7 ILLASAAASMLLTG

-33 EKPENVA
+33 EKPESIV
-40 MDDLTRGYEVLKN
+40 MDDLTRGYDVLKN
-53 YTGLKLGAN
+53 YTGMKLGAN
-62 LTIADLKA
+62 LTIADLQA
-70 GNTSFSTVLANFNE
+70 ANTSFSTVLANFNE
-84 VNVVDGFSHAAVVAD
+84 VNVADGFSHAAVVAD
-99 DGTVSADASKDEV
+99 DGTVSADASKDAV

-136 MKEATKDTW
+136 MKEASKDTW
-145 VDGENVDLHQKY
+145 VDGENFDLHQKY

-179 PKGKNG
+179 PTGKNG
-185 KSLCIKKAAKFIEF
+185 KSLFNKKAAKLIEF

-220 SSNVKKN
+220 SSNVKKD

-235 DKAKELRNFGVPTKA
+235 DKALQLRNFGVPTKA
-250 KTWETFMVDLSKI
+250 KTWETFVVDLSKVNL
-263 DFTEAFDADDMKSS
+263 TETFDADALKSS
-277 NISLV
+277 DISLV

-289 QQVYVDNIDIYAP
+289 QQVYVDNIDIYSP
-302 YQKPGYYKPRPVDE
+302 YQKPGHFDPRPADE
-316 KAADVKKAMFAYVDS
+316 KAADVKKAMFAYVDNI
-331 VMQNYGD
+331 MENYGD

-352 LFYSLK
+352 LFYTLK
-358 SSENMGATDEFYPND
+358 SSENMVATDEFYPND

-417 NQWNEAGAKIEG
+417 KRWNEAGAQIEG
-429 IDVKLDVPYNSS
+429 IDAKLDVPYNSS
-441 SLTEAKANID
+441 SLAETKTNID
-451 NLLATLKASGLEI
+451 NLLATLKASGLEV

-476 SGTVA
+476 SGTIA

-510 DKLYGVSFSTIN
+510 DKLYDVSFSTIN
-522 QGTTGVGLWNHF
+522 QGTTGVGLWNKF

-544 NGLQKTEINGKKIIY
+544 NGLKKTEIK
-559 IYFWDTDIRSGAGS
+559 W

>member
-7 ILLASAAATLLLTG
+7 ILLASAAASMLLTG

-33 EKPENVA
+33 EKPESVV

-53 YTGLKLGAN
+53 YTGMKLGAN
-62 LTIADLKA
+62 LTVADLKA
-70 GNTSFSTVLANFNE
+70 ANTSFSTVLANFNE
-84 VNVVDGFSHAAVVAD
+84 VNVADGFSHAAVVAD
-99 DGTVSADASKDEV
+99 DGTVSADASKDAV
-112 DAAIAAGLVPTAS
+112 DAAIAAGLAPTAS
-125 LFAPNAWNMNV
+125 LFAPNAWNMTV

-220 SSNVKKN
+220 SSNVKKD

-235 DKAKELRNFGVPTKA
+235 DKTLQLRNFGIPTKA
-250 KTWETFMVDLSKI
+250 KTWETFKVDLSKVNL
-263 DFTEAFDADDMKSS
+263 TETFDADALKSS
-277 NISLV
+277 NITLV
-282 IGQGAVP
+282 IGQAAVP
-289 QQVYVDNIDIYAP
+289 QQVYVDNIDVYSP
-302 YQKPGYYKPRPVDE
+302 YQKPGHFDPRPADE

-383 CKEIHSKKADAKL
+383 CKEILSKKADAKL

-429 IDVKLDVPYNSS
+429 IDVKLDVPYSSS
-441 SLTEAKANID
+441 SLAETKANID
-451 NLLATLKASGLEI
+451 NLLATLKASGLQV
-464 RLSDMNVYLADA
+464 RLSDMNVYLADV
-476 SGTVA
+476 SGTIA

-510 DKLYGVSFSTIN
+510 DKLYDVSFSMIN
-522 QGTTGVGLWNHF
+522 QGTTGVGLWKSF

-544 NGLQKTEINGKKIIY
+544 NGLQKTEIK
-559 IYFWDTDIRSGAGS
+559 W

>member
-7 ILLASAAATLLLTG
+7 ILLASAAASMLLTG

-33 EKPENVA
+33 DKPESVV
-40 MDDLTRGYEVLKN
+40 MDDLTRGYDVLKN
-53 YTGLKLGAN
+53 YTGMKLGAN

-70 GNTSFSTVLANFNE
+70 ANTSFSTVLANFNE
-84 VNVVDGFSHAAVVAD
+84 VNVADGFSHAAVVAD
-99 DGTVSADASKDEV
+99 DGSINATDNV
-112 DAAIAAGLVPTAS
+112 DAVQKAIGAGLIPCGS

-136 MKEATKDTW
+136 MKEAAKDTW
-145 VDGENVDLHQKY
+145 VEGENVDLHQMY
-157 DFESSAI
+157 DFEDKAI

-179 PKGKNG
+179 PTGKNG
-185 KSLCIKKAAKFIEF
+185 KSLFNKKGAKFIEF

-220 SSNVKKN
+220 SSNAKKD

-235 DKAKELRNFGVPTKA
+235 DKALQLRNFGVPTKA
-250 KTWETFMVDLSKI
+250 KTWETFVVDLSKVNL
-263 DFTEAFDADDMKSS
+263 TETFDADALKSS
-277 NISLV
+277 DISLV

-302 YQKPGYYKPRPVDE
+302 YQKPGYYKPRPAEE

-352 LFYSLK
+352 LFYTLK
-358 SSENMGATDEFYPND
+358 SSENMVADGEFYPND
-373 YLDENWVADV
+373 YMDENWVADV

-396 FYSEENLLTDA
+396 FYSDENLLADA
-407 EKTEA
+407 QKTEA

-417 NQWNEAGAKIEG
+417 KQWNVAGAKIEG
-429 IDVKLDVPYNSS
+429 IDAKLDVPYNSS
-441 SLTEAKANID
+441 SVAETKANID
-451 NLLATLKASGLEI
+451 DFLAKLKDSGLQQV

-489 DYKGMAELYAYILN
+489 DYKGMAGLYAYILN

-510 DKLYGVSFSTIN
+510 DKLYDVSFSTIN
-522 QGTTGVGLWNHF
+522 QGATGVGLWNNF

-544 NGLQKTEINGKKIIY
+544 NGLQKTEIK
-559 IYFWDTDIRSGAGS
+559 W

>member
-7 ILLASAAATLLLTG
+7 ILLASAAASMLLTG

-33 EKPENVA
+33 EKPESVV

-53 YTGLKLGAN
+53 YTGMKLGAN
-62 LTIADLKA
+62 LTVADLKA
-70 GNTSFSTVLANFNE
+70 ANTSFSTVLANFNE
-84 VNVVDGFSHAAVVAD
+84 VNIADGFSHAAVVAD
-99 DGTVSADASKDEV
+99 DGTVSADASKDAV
-112 DAAIAAGLVPTAS
+112 DAAIAAGLAPTAS
-125 LFAPNAWNMNV
+125 LFAPNAWNMTV

-220 SSNVKKN
+220 SSNVKKD

-235 DKAKELRNFGVPTKA
+235 DKTLQLRNFGIPTKA
-250 KTWETFMVDLSKI
+250 KTWETFKVDLSKVNL
-263 DFTEAFDADDMKSS
+263 TETFDADALKSS
-277 NISLV
+277 NITLV
-282 IGQGAVP
+282 IGQAAVP
-289 QQVYVDNIDIYAP
+289 QQVYVDNIDVYSP
-302 YQKPGYYKPRPVDE
+302 YQKPGHFDPRPADE

-383 CKEIHSKKADAKL
+383 CKEILSKKADAKL

-429 IDVKLDVPYNSS
+429 IDVKLDVPYSSS
-441 SLTEAKANID
+441 SLAETKANID
-451 NLLATLKASGLEI
+451 NLLATLKASGLQV

-476 SGTVA
+476 SGTIA

-510 DKLYGVSFSTIN
+510 DKLYDVSFSMIN
-522 QGTTGVGLWNHF
+522 QGTTGVGLWKSF

-544 NGLQKTEINGKKIIY
+544 NGLQKTEIK
-559 IYFWDTDIRSGAGS
+559 W

>member
-7 ILLASAAATLLLTG
+7 ILLASAAASMLLTG

-33 EKPENVA
+33 EKPESVA
-40 MDDLTRGYEVLKN
+40 MADLTRGYEVLKN
-53 YTGLKLGAN
+53 YTGMKLGAN

-70 GNTSFSTVLANFNE
+70 ANTSFSTVLANFNE

-99 DGTVSADASKDEV
+99 DGTISADASKDEV

-125 LFAPNAWNMNV
+125 LFAPNAWNLTV
-136 MKEATKDTW
+136 MKEATKDIW
-145 VDGENVDLHQKY
+145 VDGEDVELHQKY
-157 DFESSAI
+157 DFEGDAI
-164 GDVFGTDKDSKVAKD
+164 NATFGTDKYSKVAND
-179 PKGKNG
+179 PAKKNG
-185 KSLCIKKAAKFIEF
+185 KVLLNKMGGKSIEF
-199 PVNLPEGASL
+199 PVTLPDGADL
-209 STIKTISFDYY
+209 SKIKTITFDYY
-220 SSNVKKN
+220 TNNIKKA
-227 VVIRVKVG
+227 VSVRLKAG
-235 DKAKELRNFGVPTKA
+235 DKSMELKNFGVPTKS
-250 KTWETFMVDLSKI
+250 KTWESLTIDMSKVDLTEN
-263 DFTEAFDADDMKSS
+263 FTADDIKL
-277 NISLV
+277 NQFSLV
-282 IGQGAVP
+282 IGQAAAP
-289 QQVYVDNIDIYAP
+289 QNVAIDNLDVYAP
-302 YQKPGYYKPRPVDE
+302 YQKTGYYVPRPVEE
-316 KAADVKKAMFAYVDS
+316 KAADVKKAMFAYVGS

-358 SSENMGATDEFYPND
+358 SSENMVADDEFYPND
-373 YLDENWVADV
+373 YMDENWVADV

-396 FYSEENLLTDA
+396 FYSEENLLTDE

-417 NQWNEAGAKIEG
+417 KQWNEAGAQIEG
-429 IDVKLDVPYNSS
+429 IDVKLDVPYNGS
-441 SLTEAKANID
+441 SLAETKEKID
-451 NLLATLKASGLEI
+451 KLLAKLSTAGLQV
-464 RLSDMNVYLADA
+464 RLSDMNVYLTDA
-476 SGTVA
+476 SGIIA

-544 NGLQKTEINGKKIIY
+544 NGLQKTEIK
-559 IYFWDTDIRSGAGS
+559 W

>member
-1 MKKIHN
+1 MKIIHN
-7 ILLASAAATLLLTG
+7 ILLASVAASMLLTG
-21 CVEDFDTSYPAG
+21 CAEDFDTSYPAG
-33 EKPENVA
+33 DKPESVA
-40 MDDLTRGYEVLKN
+40 MADLTRGYEVLKN
-53 YTGLKLGAN
+53 YTGMKLGAN

-70 GNTSFSTVLANFNE
+70 ANTNFSTVLANFNE

-112 DAAIAAGLVPTAS
+112 GAAIAAGLVPTAS

-179 PKGKNG
+179 PTGKNG

-250 KTWETFMVDLSKI
+250 KTWETFVVDLSKI

-282 IGQGAVP
+282 IGQAAVP

-302 YQKPGYYKPRPVDE
+302 YQKPGSYKPRPVEE
-316 KAADVKKAMFAYVDS
+316 KAADVKKAMFAYVDNI
-331 VMQNYGD
+331 MENYGD

-358 SSENMGATDEFYPND
+358 SSENMVATDEFYPND

-417 NQWNEAGAKIEG
+417 RQWNEAGAQIEG

-441 SLTEAKANID
+441 SVAEAKANID

-476 SGTVA
+476 NGTVA
-481 DQSKATFE
+481 DQSMATFE

-544 NGLQKTEINGKKIIY
+544 NGLQKTEIK
-559 IYFWDTDIRSGAGS
+559 W

>member
-1 MKKIHN
+1 M
-7 ILLASAAATLLLTG
+7 LLTG
-21 CVEDFDTSYPAG
+21 CVEDFDTSYAAG
-33 EKPENVA
+33 EKPESVV
-40 MDDLTRGYEVLKN
+40 MDDLTRGYDVLKN
-53 YTGLKLGAN
+53 YTGMKLGAN

-70 GNTSFSTVLANFNE
+70 ANTSFSTVLANFNE
-84 VNVVDGFSHAAVVAD
+84 VNVADGFSHAAVVAD
-99 DGTVSADASKDEV
+99 DGTVSAEASKDAV

-145 VDGENVDLHQKY
+145 VDGENLDLHQKY
-157 DFESSAI
+157 DFEGDAI
-164 GDVFGTDKDSKVAKD
+164 NATFGTDKDSKVAKD
-179 PKGKNG
+179 PTGKNG
-185 KSLCIKKAAKFIEF
+185 KSLCNKKAAKFIEF
-199 PVNLPEGASL
+199 PVKLPEGASL

-220 SSNVKKN
+220 SSNVKKD
-227 VVIRVKVG
+227 VVVRVKVG
-235 DKAKELRNFGVPTKA
+235 DKAVQVKNFGVPTKA
-250 KTWETFMVDLSKI
+250 KTWETIVADLSKV
-263 DFTEAFDADDMKSS
+263 DLTETFDADALKSS
-277 NISLV
+277 DISLV

-289 QQVYVDNIDIYAP
+289 QQVYVDNIDIYSP
-302 YQKPGYYKPRPVDE
+302 YQQPGHFDPRPAEE

-358 SSENMGATDEFYPND
+358 SSENMVADGEFYPND
-373 YLDENWVADV
+373 YMDENWVADV

-396 FYSEENLLTDA
+396 FYSEENLLANA

-417 NQWNEAGAKIEG
+417 KKWNVAGAQIEG
-429 IDVKLDVPYNSS
+429 IDAKLDVPYNSS
-441 SLTEAKANID
+441 SVADAKANVD
-451 NLLATLKASGLEI
+451 NLLATLKASGLQV

-510 DKLYGVSFSTIN
+510 DKLYDVSFSTIN
-522 QGTTGVGLWNHF
+522 QGTTGVGLWKSF

-544 NGLQKTEINGKKIIY
+544 NGLQKTEIK
-559 IYFWDTDIRSGAGS
+559 W

>member
-33 EKPENVA
+33 EKPESVA

-53 YTGLKLGAN
+53 YTGMKLGAN

-70 GNTSFSTVLANFNE
+70 ANTSFSTVLANFNE
-84 VNVVDGFSHAAVVAD
+84 VNVADGFSHAAVVAD
-99 DGTVSADASKDEV
+99 DGSINAADNV
-112 DAAIAAGLVPTAS
+112 DAVQKVMDAGLVPFAS
-125 LFAPNAWNMNV
+125 LFAPNTWNMNV
-136 MKEATKDTW
+136 MNEATKDIW
-145 VDGENVDLHQKY
+145 VDGENLDYHQKY

-179 PKGKNG
+179 PTGKNG
-185 KSLCIKKAAKFIEF
+185 KSLFNKKGAKFIEF

-220 SSNVKKN
+220 SSNTKKD

-235 DKAKELRNFGVPTKA
+235 DKALQLRNFGVPTKA
-250 KTWETFMVDLSKI
+250 KTWETFVVDLSKVNL
-263 DFTEAFDADDMKSS
+263 TETFDADALKSS
-277 NISLV
+277 DISLV

-302 YQKPGYYKPRPVDE
+302 YQKPGYYKPRPVEE

-352 LFYSLK
+352 LFYTLK
-358 SSENMGATDEFYPND
+358 SSENMVADGEFYPND
-373 YLDENWVADV
+373 YMDENWVADV

-396 FYSEENLLTDA
+396 FYSEENLLANA

-417 NQWNEAGAKIEG
+417 KQWNEAGAKIEG
-429 IDVKLDVPYNSS
+429 IDVKLDVPYSSS
-441 SLTEAKANID
+441 SLAETEANID
-451 NLLATLKASGLEI
+451 NLLAKLSAEGLQV

-476 SGTVA
+476 NGTVV

-489 DYKGMAELYAYILN
+489 DYKGMADLYAYILN

-522 QGTTGVGLWNHF
+522 QGTTGVGLWNNF

-544 NGLQKTEINGKKIIY
+544 NGLQKTEIK
-559 IYFWDTDIRSGAGS
+559 W

>member
-7 ILLASAAATLLLTG
+7 ILLASAAASMLLTG

-33 EKPENVA
+33 DKPESVA
-40 MDDLTRGYEVLKN
+40 MADLTRGYEVLKN
-53 YTGLKLGAN
+53 YTGMKLGAN

-70 GNTSFSTVLANFNE
+70 ANTSFSTVLANFNE

-112 DAAIAAGLVPTAS
+112 GAAIAAGLVPTAS
-125 LFAPNAWNMNV
+125 LFAPNAWNLTV
-136 MKEATKDTW
+136 MKEATKDIW

-164 GDVFGTDKDSKVAKD
+164 GDVFGTDTNSKVAKD
-179 PKGKNG
+179 PAGKNG
-185 KSLCIKKAAKFIEF
+185 KSLFNKKAAKFIEF
-199 PVNLPEGASL
+199 PVILPEGASL

-302 YQKPGYYKPRPVDE
+302 YQKPGSFKPRPVEE

-396 FYSEENLLTDA
+396 FYSEENLLTYA

-417 NQWNEAGAKIEG
+417 RQWNEAGAKIEG
-429 IDVKLDVPYNSS
+429 IDVKLDVPYNGS
-441 SLTEAKANID
+441 SLAETKEKID
-451 NLLATLKASGLEI
+451 KLLAKLSTAGLQV
-464 RLSDMNVYLADA
+464 RLSDMNVYLTDA
-476 SGTVA
+476 SGIIA

-544 NGLQKTEINGKKIIY
+544 NGLQKTEIK
-559 IYFWDTDIRSGAGS
+559 W

>member
-33 EKPENVA
+33 EKPESVA
-40 MDDLTRGYEVLKN
+40 MDDLTRGYDVLKN

-70 GNTSFSTVLANFNE
+70 ANTSFSTVLANFNA
-84 VNVVDGFSHAAVVAD
+84 VNITDGFSHAAVVAD
-99 DGTVSADASKDEV
+99 DGTVSADASKDAV

-145 VDGENVDLHQKY
+145 VDGENVELHQKF

-179 PKGKNG
+179 PTGKNG
-185 KSLCIKKAAKFIEF
+185 KSLFNKKGAKFIEF

-235 DKAKELRNFGVPTKA
+235 DKAKELRNFGLPTKA
-250 KTWETFMVDLSKI
+250 KTWETFVVDLSKV
-263 DFTEAFDADDMKSS
+263 DFTEAFTADDMKSS
-277 NISLV
+277 DISLV

-289 QQVYVDNIDIYAP
+289 QQVYVDNIDVYAP
-302 YQKPGYYKPRPVDE
+302 YQKPGYYKPRPVEE

-358 SSENMGATDEFYPND
+358 SSENMVAADEFYPND
-373 YLDENWVADV
+373 YLDVNWVADV

-407 EKTEA
+407 QKTEA

-417 NQWNEAGAKIEG
+417 NQWNEVGAKIEG
-429 IDVKLDVPYNSS
+429 IDAKLDVPYNSS
-441 SLTEAKANID
+441 SLADTKANID
-451 NLLATLKASGLEI
+451 NLLATLKASGLEV

-476 SGTVA
+476 NGTVA

-522 QGTTGVGLWNHF
+522 QGPTGVGLWNHF

-544 NGLQKTEINGKKIIY
+544 NGLQKTEIK
-559 IYFWDTDIRSGAGS
+559 W

>member
-53 YTGLKLGAN
+53 YTGMKLGAN

-70 GNTSFSTVLANFNE
+70 ANTSFSTVLANFNE
-84 VNVVDGFSHAAVVAD
+84 VNVADGFSHAAVVAD
-99 DGTVSADASKDEV
+99 DGTVSADGPKDAV

-125 LFAPNAWNMNV
+125 LFAPNAWNMTV

-145 VDGENVDLHQKY
+145 VDGENIDYHLKY
-157 DFESSAI
+157 DFEGDAI
-164 GDVFGTDKDSKVAKD
+164 GATFGTDKFSKVAND
-179 PKGKNG
+179 PAKKNG
-185 KSLCIKKAAKFIEF
+185 KVLLNKNAAKFIEF

-220 SSNVKKN
+220 SSNVKKD

-235 DKAKELRNFGVPTKA
+235 DKALQLRNFGVPTKA
-250 KTWETFMVDLSKI
+250 KTWETFTVDLSKVNL
-263 DFTEAFDADDMKSS
+263 TETFDADALKSS

-282 IGQGAVP
+282 IGQAAAP
-289 QQVYVDNIDIYAP
+289 QNVAIDNLDVYSP
-302 YQKPGYYKPRPVDE
+302 YQKPGHFDPRPADD
-316 KAADVKKAMFAYVDS
+316 KAADVKKAMFAYVDA
-331 VMQNYGD
+331 VMENYGD

-358 SSENMGATDEFYPND
+358 SSENMDATDEFYPND

-417 NQWNEAGAKIEG
+417 KKWNEADAKIEG
-429 IDVKLDVPYNSS
+429 IDVKLDVPYNGSS
-441 SLTEAKANID
+441 VAEAKANID

-476 SGTVA
+476 NGTVA
-481 DQSKATFE
+481 DQRMATFE

-503 KAQDVLG
+503 KVQDVLG

-522 QGTTGVGLWNHF
+522 QGTKGVGLWNHF

-544 NGLQKTEINGKKIIY
+544 NGLQKTEIK
-559 IYFWDTDIRSGAGS
+559 W

>member
-7 ILLASAAATLLLTG
+7 ILLASAAASMLLTG

-53 YTGLKLGAN
+53 YTGMKLGAN

-70 GNTSFSTVLANFNE
+70 ANTSFSTVLANFNE
-84 VNVVDGFSHAAVVAD
+84 VNVADGFSHAAMVAD
-99 DGTVSADASKDEV
+99 DGTVSADGPKDAV

-136 MKEATKDTW
+136 MKEASKDTW
-145 VDGENVDLHQKY
+145 VDGEDFDYHLKY
-157 DFESSAI
+157 DFEGDAI
-164 GDVFGTDKDSKVAKD
+164 GATFGTDKFSKVAND
-179 PKGKNG
+179 PAKKNG
-185 KSLCIKKAAKFIEF
+185 KVLLNKMGGKSIGF
-199 PVNLPEGASL
+199 PVTLDDGA
-209 STIKTISFDYY
+209 
-220 SSNVKKN
+220 
-227 VVIRVKVG
+227 
-235 DKAKELRNFGVPTKA
+235 
-250 KTWETFMVDLSKI
+250 DLSKI
-263 DFTEAFDADDMKSS
+263 KTITFDYYTTNIKKPVSVLLKAGDKSMELKNFGLPAKSKTWESLTIDMSKVALTETFTADDIKL
-277 NISLV
+277 NQFSLV
-282 IGQGAVP
+282 IGQAAAP
-289 QQVYVDNIDIYAP
+289 QNVAIDNLDVYAP
-302 YQKPGYYKPRPVDE
+302 YQKPGHFDPRPAEE

-358 SSENMGATDEFYPND
+358 SSENMVATDEFYPND

-396 FYSEENLLTDA
+396 FYSEENMLTDA
-407 EKTEA
+407 AKTEA

-429 IDVKLDVPYNSS
+429 IDAKLDVPYNSS
-441 SLTEAKANID
+441 SLAETKANID
-451 NLLATLKASGLEI
+451 NLLATLKASGLEV

-476 SGTVA
+476 SGTIA

-510 DKLYGVSFSTIN
+510 DKLYDVSFSTIN
-522 QGTTGVGLWNHF
+522 QGATGVGLWNNF

-544 NGLQKTEINGKKIIY
+544 NGLQKTEIK
-559 IYFWDTDIRSGAGS
+559 W

>member
-21 CVEDFDTSYPAG
+21 CVEDFDTSYAAG
-33 EKPENVA
+33 EKPESVA

-53 YTGLKLGAN
+53 YTGMKLGAN

-70 GNTSFSTVLANFNE
+70 ANTSFSTVLANFNE
-84 VNVVDGFSHAAVVAD
+84 VNVADGFSHAAVVAD
-99 DGTVSADASKDEV
+99 DGSINAADNV
-112 DAAIAAGLVPTAS
+112 DAVQKVMDAGLVPFAS
-125 LFAPNAWNMNV
+125 LFAPNTWNMNV
-136 MKEATKDTW
+136 MNAATKDTW
-145 VDGENVDLHQKY
+145 VEGENLDFHQKY

-179 PKGKNG
+179 PTGKNG

-220 SSNVKKN
+220 SSNAKKD

-235 DKAKELRNFGVPTKA
+235 DKVLQLRNFGVPTKA
-250 KTWETFMVDLSKI
+250 KTWETFKVDLSKV
-263 DFTEAFDADDMKSS
+263 DLTEKFNEDDLKSS

-282 IGQGAVP
+282 IGQAAVP
-289 QQVYVDNIDIYAP
+289 QQVYVDNIDVYAP
-302 YQKPGYYKPRPVDE
+302 YQKPGYYKPRPVEE
-316 KAADVKKAMFAYVDS
+316 KAADVKKAMFAYVDNI
-331 VMQNYGD
+331 MENYGD
-338 KVQAWNVASNLIED
+338 KVQSWNVASNLIED

-358 SSENMGATDEFYPND
+358 SSENMVATDEFYPND
-373 YLDENWVADV
+373 YMDENWVADV

-396 FYSEENLLTDA
+396 FYSEENMLTDA
-407 EKTEA
+407 AKTEA

-429 IDVKLDVPYNSS
+429 IDAKLDVPYNSS
-441 SLTEAKANID
+441 SLAETKANID
-451 NLLATLKASGLEI
+451 NLLATLKASGLQV

-476 SGTVA
+476 SGTIA

-522 QGTTGVGLWNHF
+522 QGATGVGLWSNF

-544 NGLQKTEINGKKIIY
+544 NGLQKKSTIE
-559 IYFWDTDIRSGAGS
+559 W

>member
-21 CVEDFDTSYPAG
+21 CVEDFDTSYAAG
-33 EKPENVA
+33 EKPESVV

-53 YTGLKLGAN
+53 YTGMKLGAN

-70 GNTSFSTVLANFNE
+70 ANTNFSTVLANFNE
-84 VNVVDGFSHAAVVAD
+84 VNVADGFSHAAVVAD
-99 DGTVSADASKDEV
+99 DGSINATDNV
-112 DAAIAAGLVPTAS
+112 DAVQKVMDAGLVPCAS
-125 LFAPNAWNMNV
+125 LFAPNTWNMTV
-136 MKEATKDTW
+136 MNEATKDIW
-145 VDGENVDLHQKY
+145 VDGENIDLHQMY

-164 GDVFGTDKDSKVAKD
+164 GAVFGTDKDSKVAKD
-179 PKGKNG
+179 PTGKNG
-185 KSLCIKKAAKFIEF
+185 KSLFNKKASKFIEF

-220 SSNVKKN
+220 SSNVKKD

-235 DKAKELRNFGVPTKA
+235 DKALQLRNFGIPTKA
-250 KTWETFMVDLSKI
+250 KTWETFVVDLSKV
-263 DFTEAFDADDMKSS
+263 DLTEKFNEDDLKSS
-277 NISLV
+277 DISLV

-302 YQKPGYYKPRPVDE
+302 YQKPGYYKPRPAEE

-338 KVQAWNVASNLIED
+338 KVQTWNVASNLIED
-352 LFYSLK
+352 LFYFLK
-358 SSENMGATDEFYPND
+358 SSENMVATDEFYPND

-396 FYSEENLLTDA
+396 FYSEENLLMDA
-407 EKTEA
+407 QKTEA

-417 NQWNEAGAKIEG
+417 KQWNEAGAKIEG
-429 IDVKLDVPYNSS
+429 IDAKLDVPYNSS
-441 SLTEAKANID
+441 SLAETKANID
-451 NLLATLKASGLEI
+451 NLLATLKASGLEV

-522 QGTTGVGLWNHF
+522 QGATGVGLWNNF

-544 NGLQKTEINGKKIIY
+544 NGLQKTEMK
-559 IYFWDTDIRSGAGS
+559 W